1 MTAEHLMP
9 GFPIT
14 RLRRARMRGFSRR
27 MLTEHRLTPSDFIWP
42 LFVTEGDGDPE
53 PIDGMAGV
61 YRLRLTHLKAA
72 VKAAEKEGIPT
83 LAVFPCLDDKV
94 KNDDGTNATKAD
106 NLICRAIK
114 TIKDINADI
123 GVMVDIALDTF
134 TSHGHDGVIRHG
146 QVDNDATLE
155 ILSAQSLNYAE
166 AGADIVAPSDMMDG
180 RIKTIRASLDESGYS
195 DLMIM
200 AYAAKYASSLYAPFR
215 EAARSSPLSG
225 GLGDKASYQ
234 MNPANG
240 DEALREIALDIQEG
254 ADFVMVK
261 PGMPYLDI
269 MRRAYEAFNM
279 PIFGY
284 QVSGEYQMIQA
295 LMATLPETQR
305 HALIME
311 MLLAFKRAGCAGIL
325 SYFAYDVAYQLN
337 RNQS

>member
-1 MTAEHLMP
+1 MTADHLMP

-27 MLTEHRLTPSDFIWP
+27 MLTEHRLHPSDFIWP

-61 YRLRLTHLKAA
+61 YRLRLTHLKSA

-94 KNDDGTNATKAD
+94 KNDDGTNALKAD

-134 TSHGHDGVIRHG
+134 TSHGHDGVIRGG

-166 AGADIVAPSDMMDG
+166 AGADIIAPSDMMDG
-180 RIKTIRASLDESGYS
+180 RIKTIRASLDENGYS

-215 EAARSSPLSG
+215 EAARSNPLSG

-234 MNPANG
+234 MNPAN
-240 DEALREIALDIQEG
+240 
-254 ADFVMVK
+254 
-261 PGMPYLDI
+261 
-269 MRRAYEAFNM
+269 
-279 PIFGY
+279 
-284 QVSGEYQMIQA
+284 
-295 LMATLPETQR
+295 ATKLCAKLP
-305 HALIME
+305 LIS
-311 MLLAFKRAGCAGIL
+311 KRARILLWSSRGCRIWILCAVLMRHLTSRFLAIRLAGNI
-325 SYFAYDVAYQLN
+325 
-337 RNQS
+337 R

>member
-9 GFPIT
+9 GFPMT

-42 LFVTEGDGDPE
+42 IFVCEGDGDPE

-94 KNDDGTNATKAD
+94 KDEDGTNALKAD

-269 MRRAYEAFNM
+269 MRRAYEAFNI

-295 LMATLPETQR
+295 LMANLPEAQR